1 MKIKTLAIVVLSA
14 LSLSSTAALA
24 ETTPTTVNGGTVH
37 FKGEV
42 VNAACAVDA
51 GSVDQTVQ
59 LGQVRTAS
67 LKQTGATSSAVGFNI
82 QLNDCDTSVATKAAV
97 AFLGTAIDSAHP
109 KVLALQSSAAGS
121 ATNVGVQILDRTG
134 AELTLDGA
142 TFSVQTTLN
151 NGTNTIPF
159 QARYYAIGEATPVLL
174 MRMRPSRFS
183 INNLPRFRDVITG
196 RDAHPCA
203 IKITMKRKR
212 LFLLASLLPMFAL
225 AGNKWNTTLPG
236 GNMQFQGVIIAETC
250 RIEAGD
256 KQMTVNMGQ
265 ISSNRFHAVGEDS
278 APVPFVIHLRECSTV
293 VSERVGVAFH
303 GVADG
308 KNPDVLSVGEGPG
321 IATNIGVA
329 LFDDEGNLVPIN
341 RPPANWKRLYS
352 GSTSLHFIAKYR
364 ATGRR
369 VTGGIANAQAWF
381 SLTYQ

>member
-24 ETTPTTVNGGTVH
+24 AATTVNGGTVH

-67 LKQTGATSSAVGFNI
+67 LAQDGATSSAVGFNI
-82 QLNDCDTSVATKAAV
+82 QLNDCDTNVASKAAV
-97 AFLGTAIDSAHP
+97 AFLGTAIDATHTN
-109 KVLALQSSAAGS
+109 VLALQSSAAGS

-134 AELTLDGA
+134 AALTLDGA
-142 TFSVQTTLN
+142 TFSEQTTLN

-159 QARYYAIGEATPVLL
+159 QARYYATGVATLAQL

-364 ATGRR
+364 ATGHR

>member
-1 MKIKTLAIVVLSA
+1 
-14 LSLSSTAALA
+14 
-24 ETTPTTVNGGTVH
+24 
-37 FKGEV
+37 
-42 VNAACAVDA
+42 
-51 GSVDQTVQ
+51 
-59 LGQVRTAS
+59 
-67 LKQTGATSSAVGFNI
+67 
-82 QLNDCDTSVATKAAV
+82 
-97 AFLGTAIDSAHP
+97 
-109 KVLALQSSAAGS
+109 
-121 ATNVGVQILDRTG
+121 
-134 AELTLDGA
+134 
-142 TFSVQTTLN
+142 
-151 NGTNTIPF
+151 
-159 QARYYAIGEATPVLL
+159 
-174 MRMRPSRFS
+174 
-183 INNLPRFRDVITG
+183 
-196 RDAHPCA
+196 
-203 IKITMKRKR
+203 
-212 LFLLASLLPMFAL
+212 MFAL

-352 GSTSLHFIAKYR
+352 GLYFATFHRQISCYR
-364 ATGRR
+364 ASGYWRHR
-369 VTGGIANAQAWF
+369 QCPGLVLFNLSVIVQ
-381 SLTYQ
+381 QIM

>member
-1 MKIKTLAIVVLSA
+1 MCTSKTPSY
-14 LSLSSTAALA
+14 T
-24 ETTPTTVNGGTVH
+24 
-37 FKGEV
+37 K
-42 VNAACAVDA
+42 
-51 GSVDQTVQ
+51 SVSWQH
-59 LGQVRTAS
+59 
-67 LKQTGATSSAVGFNI
+67 
-82 QLNDCDTSVATKAAV
+82 
-97 AFLGTAIDSAHP
+97 HP
-109 KVLALQSSAAGS
+109 
-121 ATNVGVQILDRTG
+121 
-134 AELTLDGA
+134 
-142 TFSVQTTLN
+142 
-151 NGTNTIPF
+151 
-159 QARYYAIGEATPVLL
+159 
-174 MRMRPSRFS
+174 
-183 INNLPRFRDVITG
+183 
-196 RDAHPCA
+196 
-203 IKITMKRKR
+203 
-212 LFLLASLLPMFAL
+212 
-225 AGNKWNTTLPG
+225 LPG

-250 RIEAGD
+250 RIEADD

>member
-1 MKIKTLAIVVLSA
+1 
-14 LSLSSTAALA
+14 
-24 ETTPTTVNGGTVH
+24 
-37 FKGEV
+37 
-42 VNAACAVDA
+42 
-51 GSVDQTVQ
+51 
-59 LGQVRTAS
+59 
-67 LKQTGATSSAVGFNI
+67 
-82 QLNDCDTSVATKAAV
+82 
-97 AFLGTAIDSAHP
+97 
-109 KVLALQSSAAGS
+109 
-121 ATNVGVQILDRTG
+121 
-134 AELTLDGA
+134 
-142 TFSVQTTLN
+142 
-151 NGTNTIPF
+151 
-159 QARYYAIGEATPVLL
+159 
-174 MRMRPSRFS
+174 
-183 INNLPRFRDVITG
+183 
-196 RDAHPCA
+196 
-203 IKITMKRKR
+203 MKRKR

-364 ATGRR
+364 LPGVGLLAASPMPRPG
-369 VTGGIANAQAWF
+369 
-381 SLTYQ
+381 SL

>member
-159 QARYYAIGEATPVLL
+159 QARYYAIGEATLAQL